1 MILIPTELTLELFL
15 AIFLP
20 ITFFLYGLLI
30 YYLRSIDKAVT
41 QYRIGDIITP
51 LQTTVK
57 ERKDEFA
64 NVIKESGVDGLLN
77 YFVKRH
83 GTEGLVKLLTKEK
96 TKDPEDPL
104 APEKITRRN
113 ELLERGKV
121 RRLTNQ
127 ESFELK
133 SILDE
138 EARIAFQEGIIG
150 LLAFLGLL
158 FLIGLFIEAL
168 RRS

>member
-1 MILIPTELTLELFL
+1 MPTELTLELFL

-30 YYLRSIDKAVT
+30 TLTLYYLRSIDKMVGRFAESFVNPIRDT
-41 QYRIGDIITP
+41 I
-51 LQTTVK
+51 
-57 ERKDEFA
+57 KDNKAELA
-64 NVIKESGVDGLLN
+64 DVIKESGIDGLVD
-77 YFVKRH
+77 FMVKRY
-83 GTEGLVKLLTKEK
+83 GTEGLVKMLMKRDKE
-96 TKDPEDPL
+96 PEDPL
-104 APEKITRRN
+104 APEKVRRRN
-113 ELLERGKV
+113 ELLAMSKH
-121 RRLTNQ
+121 RLLDKS
-127 ESFELK
+127 ESLELK

-138 EARIAFQEGIIG
+138 EANIALQEGVIG